1 LILDVRAIHTYYGL
15 SHVLQGVSLQIEEG
29 EIVTLIGRN
38 GAGKSTT
45 LKSIMGL
52 TAPKAGSVIFRN
64 QEITGMP
71 THQVARRGISYI
83 PEDRRIFAALTVY
96 DNIKLAIVGAKGRRN
111 GASSVDYGALVER
124 IYQYFPILKQRARQ
138 NAKSLSGGEQQMLAI
153 ARALI
158 SSPAL
163 LLVDEPTQGLA
174 PALAREIGQILLRIK
189 EDGVSILLVEQNAK
203 LALSLAQ
210 RGYVIDQGVIQ
221 FEGTAA
227 EIAANEE
234 IHSKYLGV

>member
-1 LILDVRAIHTYYGL
+1 
-15 SHVLQGVSLQIEEG
+15 VLQGISLRIAEG

-52 TAPKAGSVIFRN
+52 TPPKAGNIFFKG
-64 QEITGMP
+64 EDITGLA
-71 THQVARRGISYI
+71 THLIAQKGIGFI
-83 PEDRRIFAALTVY
+83 PEDRRIFAGLRVY
-96 DNIKLAIVGAKGRRN
+96 DNIRLAMVGAKARGNGR
-111 GASSVDYGALVER
+111 GSADFGELLDR
-124 IYQYFPILKQRARQ
+124 IYRYFPILRQRAQQ

-158 SSPAL
+158 SRPSL

-174 PALAREIGQILLRIK
+174 PVLAREIGQILLRIRD
-189 EDGVSILLVEQNAK
+189 DGVSILLVEQNAK
-203 LALSLAQ
+203 LALSIAQ
-210 RGYVIDQGVIQ
+210 RAYLIDQGVIQ
-221 FEGTAA
+221 LEGSAA

-234 IHSKYLGV
+234 VQRQYLGV